1 MNGNRRRVS
10 RSSAL
15 FVGLTLVAAS
25 LLALVGSSDDGFGRQ
40 RYSVHGTVTYKGEK
54 LAKGQIAFVPEA
66 QGGQAASGPIENGY
80 YSLSTL
86 TPGDGALPGKYKVTV
101 VARDSDL
108 EKVRFAV
115 QKKGMPP
122 GAALPQPLIAKAT
135 KEAKSMIPTKYNL
148 PTTTD
153 LTADVEARSNTMDFE
168 LND

>member
-10 RSSAL
+10 RLSAL
-15 FVGLTLVAAS
+15 FVGLTLI
-25 LLALVGSSDDGFGRQ
+25 VGCSDDGFGRR

-66 QGGQAASGPIENGY
+66 QDGQAASGQIEDGY
-80 YSLSTL
+80 YLLSTL

-122 GAALPQPLIAKAT
+122 GAALPQPLIAKAN
-135 KEAKSMIPTKYNL
+135 KEARSMIPTKYNL

-153 LTADVEARSNTMDFE
+153 LTADVEARSNTKDFE
-168 LND
+168 LKD